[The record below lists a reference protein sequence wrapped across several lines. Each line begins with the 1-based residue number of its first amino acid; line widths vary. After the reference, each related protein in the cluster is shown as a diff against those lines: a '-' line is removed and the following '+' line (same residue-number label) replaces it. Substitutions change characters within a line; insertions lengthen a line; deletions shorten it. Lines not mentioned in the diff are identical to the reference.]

1 MRQIKIKMSDYN
13 GRETEINFKIKLDQ
27 NNLPE
32 TMTWKASDGP
42 QEEERACKSIAIA
55 LWDKEERNTLRID
68 LWTKDMPIDEM
79 HTYFLQNL
87 MTLSDSYIKATG
99 NPHIKED
106 MLAFCKAQ
114 ADKIRQYEEKRNQ
127 AK

>member
-1 MRQIKIKMSDYN
+1 MNEYK
-13 GRETEINFKIKLDQ
+13 GRETEINFKINLDKD
-27 NNLPE
+27 NLPE
-32 TMTWKASDGP
+32 VITWKASDGP

-87 MTLSDSYIKATG
+87 MTLSDSYVKATG
-99 NPHIKED
+99 NPSIKDD
-106 MLAFCKAQ
+106 MLAFCKDQ
-114 ADKIRQYEEKRNQ
+114 AEKIRAYEEKRNQ
-127 AK
+127 PK